1 MILSKQ
7 DAALFFELWLP
18 LLRFGSEAYDLHAGK
33 LVKPSGGIDFEAALE
48 VAEAIWKDVSIID
61 DYLSLSPE
69 MKPEERD
76 IVLNWKYAIHGRF
89 VLERHLQG
97 GSIFISMEDN
107 EVYLVKGIT
116 DSWQEMFEGQ
126 PMPVILTATLL
137 PFKGGIIT
145 DGLVNVS
152 RVTVGPGIR
161 QGFKDTY
168 MNAKTAGRVRKTL
181 V

>member
-69 MKPEERD
+69 MKPEERSPLED
-76 IVLNWKYAIHGRF
+76 RIALFMSLFQGRQDVCARRWESRNGRAGYSPACKNEWRKGVCLKPKGKCAECAYA
-89 VLERHLQG
+89 
-97 GSIFISMEDN
+97 
-107 EVYLVKGIT
+107 
-116 DSWQEMFEGQ
+116 
-126 PMPVILTATLL
+126 A
-137 PFKGGIIT
+137 
-145 DGLVNVS
+145 
-152 RVTVGPGIR
+152 
-161 QGFKDTY
+161 
-168 MNAKTAGRVRKTL
+168 
-181 V
+181 